1 MGAPLYN
8 EFGVL
13 PAQHAAAAAQHP
25 MLAPRPIDPATMG
38 YHSIHT
44 FETAQSTE
52 GQPAVAAPQ
61 FYYPAPPTQ
70 ISPQT
75 WPAQPPHHHPYG
87 SSSSGTADSSQ
98 VRSQITSSNE
108 EPVQYQESI
117 PQQSQHPQPIIYW
130 SNVQQGQGLVPG
142 AVPPLTGGSQVEGP
156 ENPLFPQVWHT
167 VKVEW
172 LLACKI
178 WLIMSI

>member
-1 MGAPLYN
+1 
-8 EFGVL
+8 
-13 PAQHAAAAAQHP
+13 
-25 MLAPRPIDPATMG
+25 
-38 YHSIHT
+38 
-44 FETAQSTE
+44 
-52 GQPAVAAPQ
+52 
-61 FYYPAPPTQ
+61 
-70 ISPQT
+70 
-75 WPAQPPHHHPYG
+75 
-87 SSSSGTADSSQ
+87 
-98 VRSQITSSNE
+98 
-108 EPVQYQESI
+108 VQYQESI